1 MLRTQIYLTEEE
13 SAGVTALA
21 GVTGKK
27 QSEIIREAIDAY
39 LEANRPS
46 ALEEAAKR
54 CAGMWKD
61 RTDLPDFAEARKT
74 FDRDFGHE

>member
-39 LEANRPS
+39 LEINRPA
-46 ALEEAAKR
+46 ALEEAVSR

-61 RTDLPDFAEARKT
+61 RTDLPDFEAARKS
-74 FDRDFGHE
+74 FDRDFDHD